1 MDDKNLIEAG
11 WNLITGE
18 TLTDTQKSTIAT
30 ASGLG
35 TTDSVEF
42 ADVNLTGAAGLTILG
57 FDDGLGN
64 SESINFKQQSGD
76 KFLIQP
82 AATGMGVVRGV
93 EFVGDLVVGGN
104 LTASGFINSAAKTVT
119 ETNALTGMVAGSS
132 VYVTDETG
140 GPVMATYDG
149 SDWRRSTDRA
159 IIS

>member
-1 MDDKNLIEAG
+1 M
-11 WNLITGE
+11 
-18 TLTDTQKSTIAT
+18 
-30 ASGLG
+30 
-35 TTDSVEF
+35 
-42 ADVNLTGAAGLTILG
+42 
-57 FDDGLGN
+57 
-64 SESINFKQQSGD
+64 
-76 KFLIQP
+76 IQP

>member
-1 MDDKNLIEAG
+1 MDKNLIEAG

-42 ADVNLTGAAGLTILG
+42 ADANLTGSAGLTILG

-64 SESINFKQQSGD
+64 SESINFKQQSDGN
-76 KFLIQP
+76 FLIRT
-82 AATGMGVVRGV
+82 AATGTGVVRDV
-93 EFVGDLVVGGN
+93 EVDGGLVAGGD
-104 LTASGFINSAAKTVT
+104 LTASGVINSASKTVV

-140 GPVMATYDG
+140 GAVMATYDG